1 MPDIEMYY
9 NIGKYTLVINHPYLE
24 SLNRL
29 LAIANQL
36 GNRATLYAMDALR
49 NLVVQAFLI
58 DKINLAQK
66 ILQAG
71 LIKVLYEIIGK
82 AIKQL

>member
-1 MPDIEMYY
+1 MYY

-36 GNRATLYAMDALR
+36 GILLKWKTEQLSTLWTLY
-49 NLVVQAFLI
+49 VI
-58 DKINLAQK
+58 
-66 ILQAG
+66 
-71 LIKVLYEIIGK
+71 
-82 AIKQL
+82 